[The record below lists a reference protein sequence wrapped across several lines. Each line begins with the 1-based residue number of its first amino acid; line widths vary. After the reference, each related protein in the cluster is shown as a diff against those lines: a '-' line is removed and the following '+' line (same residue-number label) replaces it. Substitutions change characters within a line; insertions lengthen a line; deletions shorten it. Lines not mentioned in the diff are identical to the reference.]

1 MCFDFITNIS
11 HSPGCDRKLSDYYEN
26 HCLARTVIM
35 LYISYIVQYNTASAI
50 KFTRPGSC
58 LGASFCFSFL
68 PMRTAECGAA
78 TNSVGCALQFSNSFF
93 FVQKM
98 EKGKSLRLPTPVSHS
113 LQSPA
118 PPLRWRAWNSILLQV
133 PRKSHA
139 NRPRT
144 GRDWS
149 PHMAGIARGRLAEER
164 RSWRKARHRGDCMFL
179 CLILLGLRN
188 ECMRPNSGP
197 PLWLCCQVC

>member
-78 TNSVGCALQFSNSFF
+78 TNSVGCALQFSISFF
-93 FVQKM
+93 FVQK
-98 EKGKSLRLPTPVSHS
+98 KWKRARACVSRLPSPTLFS
-113 LQSPA
+113 L
-118 PPLRWRAWNSILLQV
+118 PPHPFVGERGILFCYKCRERV
-133 PRKSHA
+133 T
-139 NRPRT
+139 RT
-144 GRDWS
+144 GRAQAGTGHPTWRES
-149 PHMAGIARGRLAEER
+149 LAAVLRRRGEAGGRRGIAV
-164 RSWRKARHRGDCMFL
+164 
-179 CLILLGLRN
+179 I
-188 ECMRPNSGP
+188 
-197 PLWLCCQVC
+197 VCFCASFYLD